1 MAGLSAGVVAAAGA
15 GLVSATPVRPVQDL
29 ARMLIEVPDQAGD
42 QVANLGDRE
51 LGQLAAQV
59 GDPLFSPLMAARVT
73 VR

>member
-1 MAGLSAGVVAAAGA
+1 
-15 GLVSATPVRPVQDL
+15 VQDL

-51 LGQLAAQV
+51 LGQLAAQI